1 MMKHFSKIAAAIFCL
16 IALFYGV
23 TATRTFAQD
32 TPTTVDQTV
41 DQPAELQQPD
51 EGQIVGGQPAD
62 AGEYPWQAMIA
73 TSSGS
78 WFCGGSLIHPNW
90 VLTAAHCLEGGDAG
104 KIILGAHQR
113 TNTGETTRQVI
124 NVKRYIIHPSY
135 NTNTLD
141 HDIGLIELATPAVLN
156 ARVALVPYV
165 NASESAL
172 FAPGVLSTVTGWG
185 ATSEGGPSA
194 AVLMEVQVPIVS
206 DATCRQ
212 SYGSELPAKMLCA
225 GVAQGGKD
233 SCQGDSGGPL
243 VVPNPGGGFKL
254 AGIVSWGTGCARANY
269 YGIYTRL
276 ANYTNWIQQYVGGGT
291 GPTPTATP
299 VTPVPTPTTP
309 TPTPTPTGTPV
320 VKNGNFDLGRNG
332 NWQEQSSN
340 GYYLIENSAPINTLS
355 GTYLGWLAGA
365 NNETSRLIQSV
376 RLPSGPLY
384 LNFAY
389 AIGSQ
394 ETTCTADLGRIFL
407 GTTRIKEYQLC
418 TSKVTNGWVQT
429 SINISAYAGRTLNLQ
444 FYAKTNSSRVS
455 NFYIENVSITAAPVT
470 RSGEIVE
477 TPDAIED
484 GEAEE
489 SAKSFFLPLVTSG
502 Q

>member
-1 MMKHFSKIAAAIFCL
+1 MMKYVSKIAAALFCL
-16 IALFYGV
+16 VALCYW
-23 TATRTFAQD
+23 ATTLPTFAQD
-32 TPTTVDQTV
+32 IPTTV
-41 DQPAELQQPD
+41 DQPAEIQQPD

-73 TSSGS
+73 TSGGS

-90 VLTAAHCLEGGDAG
+90 VLTAAHCLEGGSAG
-104 KIILGAHQR
+104 KVILGAHQR

-135 NTNTLD
+135 NSNTLD
-141 HDIGLIELATPAVLN
+141 QDIGLIELATPAVLN

-212 SYGSELPAKMLCA
+212 SYGSELTANMFCA
-225 GVAQGGKD
+225 GLAQGGKD

-243 VVPNPGGGFKL
+243 VVPNPSGGFKL
-254 AGIVSWGTGCARANY
+254 AGIVSWGNGCARANY

-276 ANYTNWIQQYVGGGT
+276 ANYTSWVQQYVGGGNPNPT
-291 GPTPTATP
+291 PTPTTPTPTPTA
-299 VTPVPTPTTP
+299 P

-407 GTTRIKEYQLC
+407 GTTRIREYQLC

-429 SINISAYAGRTLNLQ
+429 SINISSYAGRTLNLQ
-444 FYAKTNSSRVS
+444 FFAKTNNSRVS

-470 RSGEIVE
+470 RSGEVIDMPE
-477 TPDAIED
+477 AIED
-484 GEAEE
+484 SEAEE
-489 SAKSFFLPLVTSG
+489 SRKSLFLPLVTSN
-502 Q
+502 

>member
-1 MMKHFSKIAAAIFCL
+1 MMMKHFSKIAAAIFCL
-16 IALFYGV
+16 IALLYGV
-23 TATRTFAQD
+23 TATHTFAQD
-32 TPTTVDQTV
+32 TPTTVDQ
-41 DQPAELQQPD
+41 PAEIQQPD
-51 EGQIVGGQPAD
+51 EGQIVGGQPAT

-73 TSSGS
+73 TSGGS

-90 VLTAAHCLEGGDAG
+90 VLTAAHCLEDGSAG
-104 KIILGAHQR
+104 KVILGAHQR

-124 NVKRYIIHPSY
+124 NVKRYIIYPSY

-141 HDIGLIELATPAVLN
+141 QDIGLIELATPAVLN

-212 SYGSELPAKMLCA
+212 SYGSELTANMFCA
-225 GVAQGGKD
+225 GLAQGGKD

-276 ANYTNWIQQYVGGGT
+276 ANYTSWIQQTISGSPN
-291 GPTPTATP
+291 PTPTP
-299 VTPVPTPTTP
+299 VTPTPI
-309 TPTPTPTGTPV
+309 PTPTGTPV
-320 VKNGNFDLGRNG
+320 VKNGNFDLGSNG
-332 NWQEQSSN
+332 NWQESSSN
-340 GYYLIENSAPINTLS
+340 GYRLIDNDAPINTLS
-355 GTYLGWLAGA
+355 GSYLAWLAGA
-365 NNETSRLIQSV
+365 NSETSRLIQSV

-384 LNFAY
+384 LNYAY
-389 AIGSQ
+389 AVGSQ
-394 ETTCTADLGRIFL
+394 ETTCSADLGRVYL
-407 GTTRIKEYQLC
+407 GSTKIKEYQLC
-418 TSKVTNGWVQT
+418 TNKVTNGWVQT

-455 NFYIENVSITAAPVT
+455 NFYIENVSITTTPLT
-470 RSGEIVE
+470 RSGEIIE
-477 TPDAIED
+477 TPEAIED

-489 SAKSFFLPLVTSG
+489 GAKSFFLPLVTSG